1 LELLHARKN
10 ANPKFQSLARAV
22 VKIEEA
28 SARKVTTAAET
39 DLNAR
44 PQNQAVPQNQAA
56 PQNRAAV
63 DGTLA
68 VAEIYND

>member
-28 SARKVTTAAET
+28 SARTVTTAAET

-44 PQNQAVPQNQAA
+44 PQNQAA

>member
-44 PQNQAVPQNQAA
+44 PQNQAA